1 MALEHIKQI
10 TIRSYLEK
18 KGIKPIKENET
29 RGMYHSPLRMDTNAS
44 FSVNYSRNLWYDH
57 GLGQG
62 GSIVELVAKN
72 ERISIG
78 AAITILESDD
88 FSFNRQQII
97 PIQRTDQVAAIT
109 ILTIAELNNPALL
122 NYLSKRCIDPQIAKS
137 VCYEV
142 HYSVKGKSYF
152 AIGFR
157 NDNKIGVELR
167 SKYFKG
173 CTSKNTTSIKTGHED
188 CLLFEGFFDYLSYL
202 TIIKMESPPTDVIVL
217 NSLSNLSKVKNT
229 LAEYRNVIAFLD
241 NDSAGK
247 KAIQVLQENLNNVI
261 DQSFYYANYKDLNE
275 YLCAGMTTERSIIE
289 FTSK

>member
-10 TIRSYLEK
+10 TIRSYLDK

-44 FSVNYSRNLWYDH
+44 FSVNYSLNLWYDH

-62 GSIVELVAKN
+62 GSIVELVSKN
-72 ERISIG
+72 ESISIG
-78 AAITILESDD
+78 EAITKLESDD

-97 PIQRTDQVAAIT
+97 PIQKRNQIPAIN
-109 ILTIAELNNPALL
+109 ILTITALNNPALL
-122 NYLSKRCIDPQIAKS
+122 NYLSKRKIDLQIAKT
-137 VCYEV
+137 VCCEV
-142 HYSVKGKSYF
+142 HYSVKEKNYF

-173 CTSKNTTSIKTGHED
+173 CTSKNITTIKNGHED

-202 TIIKMESPPTDVIVL
+202 TITKKASPPTDVIVL

-229 LAEYRNVIAFLD
+229 LAEYRKVIAFLD

-247 KAIQVLQENLNNVI
+247 KAIQVLQENLFNVI
-261 DQSFYYANYKDLNE
+261 DQSFYYVNFKDLNE
-275 YLCAGMTTERSIIE
+275 YLCAGVTSESSILE
-289 FTSK
+289 FS